1 MRSLRV
7 LHSNRKK
14 FLPNE
19 TNTFRPP
26 LLSLPA
32 LCLAEIVRCETLVA
46 SFAAGA
52 GTGVELSQ
60 RSSEGRHTCAHNRHH
75 YAPITHWLCRRNY
88 FWGSARAADGA
99 WTLLHDTIGT
109 LALGL
114 QTLPSVCW
122 VPLALLWFGQTEA
135 AMLFVVIM
143 GTLWSVVIATDTGVR
158 NVPPIY
164 RRAALTMGSKRL
176 HMWFTVI
183 LPAAL
188 PFIVSG
194 MKQGWAFAWRSLM
207 AAEIFVT
214 ILTGFG
220 LGQLLHYGREL
231 NAMEQVIGIMFVIV
245 VIGLLADKILFFA
258 GGAISPS
265 PVGHQPITNAIFP
278 FAQRIG
284 LGPAGN
290 HDRER
295 ARTARASRC

>member
-1 MRSLRV
+1 MKRALHIVIFFCALVGLWWLAVESGRWSPVILPSPASVGEYLWDAMRDG
-7 LHSNRKK
+7 
-14 FLPNE
+14 
-19 TNTFRPP
+19 T
-26 LLSLPA
+26 LPA
-32 LCLAEIVRCETLVA
+32 AMMVTIQRLLAGYLIGVVIGLP
-46 SFAAGA
+46 
-52 GTGVELSQ
+52 TGLFMSRSQ
-60 RSSEGRHTCAHNRHH
+60 LLRDTV
-75 YAPITHWLCRRNY
+75 
-88 FWGSARAADGA
+88 GS
-99 WTLLHDTIGT
+99 

-135 AMLFVVIM
+135 AMLFVVVM

-245 VIGLLADKILFFA
+245 VIGLLADKIIF
-258 GGAISPS
+258 S
-265 PVGHQPITNAIFP
+265 PV
-278 FAQRIG
+278 
-284 LGPAGN
+284 
-290 HDRER
+290 ER
-295 ARTARASRC
+295 FLHRRWGTSQ

>member
-1 MRSLRV
+1 MKRFLLATAFFVFLLLIWDAAFRAKIWSPV
-7 LHSNRKK
+7 L
-14 FLPNE
+14 LPS
-19 TNTFRPP
+19 PWQ
-26 LLSLPA
+26 
-32 LCLAEIVRCETLVA
+32 VA
-46 SFAAGA
+46 IYLKDTA
-52 GTGVELSQ
+52 V
-60 RSSEGRHTCAHNRHH
+60 
-75 YAPITHWLCRRNY
+75 
-88 FWGSARAADGA
+88 DG
-99 WTLLHDTIGT
+99 TLLKATVITMRRLLVGYFIGLVVGLPIGLLTARWKLFGDTIGT
-109 LALGL
+109 MALGL

-143 GTLWSVVIATDTGVR
+143 GTLWSVVIATETGVR

-176 HMWFTVI
+176 HMWFKVI

-231 NAMEQVIGIMFVIV
+231 SAMDQVIAIMLVIV
-245 VIGLLADKILFFA
+245 VIGLLADKIFF
-258 GGAISPS
+258 SP
-265 PVGHQPITNAIFP
+265 I
-278 FAQRIG
+278 
-284 LGPAGN
+284 
-290 HDRER
+290 ER
-295 ARTARASRC
+295 FLHRRWGTSQA